1 MCSGKN
7 VVCSTTSSC
16 SVNLSPALYLCVSLS
31 ADTEGCDHGWK
42 KFHGHCYKL
51 FTRRHTWE
59 DAEKD
64 CRELSGHLTSV
75 TSSMEQDF
83 LNGES
88 VLKALYCCVG
98 LMLGFVMLPLD

>member
-1 MCSGKN
+1 MMLCFSAN
-7 VVCSTTSSC
+7 
-16 SVNLSPALYLCVSLS
+16 LYLCLLPGISLTI
-31 ADTEGCDHGWK
+31 DTEGCDHSWK
-42 KFHGHCYKL
+42 KFHGHCYKF

-88 VLKALYCCVG
+88 VQNSTAA
-98 LMLGFVMLPLD
+98 FV